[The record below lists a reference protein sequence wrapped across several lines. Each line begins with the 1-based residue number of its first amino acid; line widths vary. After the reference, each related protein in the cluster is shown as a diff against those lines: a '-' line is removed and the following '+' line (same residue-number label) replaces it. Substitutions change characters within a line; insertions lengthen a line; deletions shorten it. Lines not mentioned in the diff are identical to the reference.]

1 MSVTKLHN
9 FCIDERD
16 PPLKERHPDDLL
28 DVDEME
34 VTMNAEEL
42 DLIILK
48 ETDSKSSR
56 FQMLYNS

>member
-1 MSVTKLHN
+1 MKLLMSVTKLDN

-28 DVDEME
+28 DGDEME

-42 DLIILK
+42 DGVERQYMTHSLS
-48 ETDSKSSR
+48 DR
-56 FQMLYNS
+56 Y